1 VGNSVSSTFILLG
14 YWRGRKIK
22 MIKLRVLQS
31 VVLAGLLFGG
41 IASAGPTGLLGVQ
54 LVNPTINFVGNGP
67 TDVTYDGVNY
77 NIDSTALRVTFYDGG
92 VAETVTSGDVIL
104 TAAINAL
111 GVLSSGTF
119 SISGSVTDS
128 VTNTLYSGVLLSGT
142 INDYGMLNLGSTDLS
157 DFILTAT
164 AGSLQMLFDTVGPTV
179 GAVMALEASTFAG
192 SFAQGWTAKLAKG
205 DIGAI
210 IALVEPGTILLM
222 LLGLG
227 ILASIRLFYSY
238 RSRNALLKPRETGF
252 IK

>member
-1 VGNSVSSTFILLG
+1 MKIMNLRTFQSSLLLILLLG
-14 YWRGRKIK
+14 GT
-22 MIKLRVLQS
+22 
-31 VVLAGLLFGG
+31 AG
-41 IASAGPTGLLGVQ
+41 AGPTGLLGVQ

-92 VAETVTSGDVIL
+92 AAESVTSGDVIL

-111 GVLSSGTF
+111 GLLSGGTF
-119 SISGSVTDS
+119 SISGTVTDS
-128 VTNTLYSGVLLSGT
+128 VTSTLYSGVLLSGT

-164 AGSLQMLFDTVGPTV
+164 AGSLQMLFDTVGSTV
-179 GAVMALEASTFAG
+179 GAVMALEASTFFG

-210 IALVEPGTILLM
+210 IALTEPVTIWLLM
-222 LLGLG
+222 FGLALLA
-227 ILASIRLFYSY
+227 IIRLFFTY
-238 RSRNALLKPRETGF
+238 RSRKALLKPRETGF